1 VTFPVIKYYFIIT
14 SPTTKQTNIKMAP
27 PRRRVAA
34 DNNTPQD
41 KAADNQ
47 QLSPEALSLA
57 QLRQKTIS
65 HPTQQV
71 QITMY
76 IPPHSVGAVIGRGGR
91 TIVSVQR
98 EAMRCNAGH
107 VTPIRISVLNDS
119 TNTTREDY
127 HQQHNNNE
135 SSSDNNH
142 VATDGYNNTTWNHN
156 SDDQTESIDE
166 DDEWTPVVIKG
177 DPVGCFSACRQ
188 LVTIVEEENVPEIVL
203 DIPILKSKHNMVVGK
218 GGIVLAA
225 LSATNETRIMVP
237 PNEFMSNVTGPE
249 DNIWKQ
255 REAAQNDPGMAMLF
269 SNNDSGNANPNIMEQ
284 PNTIPPNVI
293 QLEGDIDKVERCLVK
308 MLSITAG
315 EIYTPTGV
323 IVTNNKSETTQ
334 TKSAAAKINKE
345 DDTYAE
351 AVIVKIW
358 TPNSKLLNLGKIRK
372 VQRKTNTVI
381 RRKKL
386 RFRGNIDGTSSVS
399 IVNEE
404 GESDDDD
411 DDDNEGGET
420 VGEEENDGEE
430 EEEEG
435 EVKDDD
441 DEVSGPKQTAT
452 KYIITGK
459 TESVKSAA
467 TQFEKILGLEA
478 GSATIDDTTHKV
490 RSMANVDSGDD
501 DGEKIGKK
509 KRPKKKLTKEQKE
522 ENKKRKEAKIKAAK
536 LAKKEK
542 RLRAF
547 ARKKAQKQA
556 EKNSSDV

>member
-1 VTFPVIKYYFIIT
+1 
-14 SPTTKQTNIKMAP
+14 MAP

-41 KAADNQ
+41 KAADDQ
-47 QLSPEALSLA
+47 PLSSEALSLA

-127 HQQHNNNE
+127 HQQHGNNE
-135 SSSDNNH
+135 SSADNNQ
-142 VATDGYNNTTWNHN
+142 VATDGYNNTTWN
-156 SDDQTESIDE
+156 TEDSETKSIEE

-188 LVTIVEEENVPEIVL
+188 LVTIVEEENDPEIVL
-203 DIPILKSKHNMVVGK
+203 DIPFLKSKHNMLVGK

-225 LSATNETRIMVP
+225 LSATHETRIMVP

-269 SNNDSGNANPNIMEQ
+269 SNNNNDASGNTNPNIMEQ
-284 PNTIPPNVI
+284 PNTLPANII
-293 QLEGDIDKVERCLVK
+293 QLEGDIHKVESCLVK
-308 MLSITAG
+308 MLNIIAG
-315 EIYTPTGV
+315 ETYTPTGV
-323 IVTNNKSETTQ
+323 IVTTNNKSETTQ
-334 TKSAAAKINKE
+334 IKSSTAKINKE
-345 DDTYAE
+345 DETYAE

-404 GESDDDD
+404 GESDDEDD
-411 DDDNEGGET
+411 DDDNEGVET

-435 EVKDDD
+435 EVKEED

-459 TESVKSAA
+459 TDSVKSAA

-478 GSATIDDTTHKV
+478 GSATINDTTHKV
-490 RSMANVDSGDD
+490 RIMVNVDSGDD
-501 DGEKIGKK
+501 DGEKISKK
-509 KRPKKKLTKEQKE
+509 VKRPKKKLTKEQKE

>member
-1 VTFPVIKYYFIIT
+1 
-14 SPTTKQTNIKMAP
+14 MAP
-27 PRRRVAA
+27 PRR
-34 DNNTPQD
+34 
-41 KAADNQ
+41 KAADNTTPQ
-47 QLSPEALSLA
+47 DVPADNQPLPEALSLA

-76 IPPHSVGAVIGRGGR
+76 VPPHTVGAVIGRGGR

-119 TNTTREDY
+119 SNTTREDY
-127 HQQHNNNE
+127 HQQQHNNNE
-135 SSSDNNH
+135 SSSDNNQ
-142 VATDGYNNTTWNHN
+142 VATDGYNDTTWSNT
-156 SDDQTESIDE
+156 DDSETKLIEE

-188 LVTIVEEENVPEIVL
+188 LVTIVEEENDPEIVL

-225 LSATNETRIMVP
+225 LSAQHETRIMVP

-255 REAAQNDPGMAMLF
+255 REAAQNDPGMSMLF
-269 SNNDSGNANPNIMEQ
+269 SNNDEGNTNPNIMEQ
-284 PNTIPPNVI
+284 LDTLPPDII
-293 QLEGDIDKVERCLVK
+293 QLEGEIDKVERCLVK
-308 MLSITAG
+308 MLNIIAG
-315 EIYTPTGV
+315 ETYIPTGV
-323 IVTNNKSETTQ
+323 IVTTNKSETTQ
-334 TKSAAAKINKE
+334 TKSAAKINK

-411 DDDNEGGET
+411 DDDDNEGGET

-430 EEEEG
+430 EEEG
-435 EVKDDD
+435 EVKDED

-459 TESVKSAA
+459 TESVKIAA

-478 GSATIDDTTHKV
+478 GSATINDTTHKV
-490 RSMANVDSGDD
+490 RSMVDVGSGDD
-501 DGEKIGKK
+501 DGGEKIVKK

-522 ENKKRKEAKIKAAK
+522 ANKTRKEAKIKAAK
-536 LAKKEK
+536 QVKKEK

-556 EKNSSDV
+556 ETNSSDV

>member
-1 VTFPVIKYYFIIT
+1 
-14 SPTTKQTNIKMAP
+14 MAP

-34 DNNTPQD
+34 DNTTPQD
-41 KAADNQ
+41 VADNQ

-127 HQQHNNNE
+127 HQQHNNIE
-135 SSSDNNH
+135 SSSDNNQ
-142 VATDGYNNTTWNHN
+142 VATDGYNNTTWNDN
-156 SDDQTESIDE
+156 QNNEDQSESIDE

-188 LVTIVEEENVPEIVL
+188 LVTIVEEENDPEIVL
-203 DIPILKSKHNMVVGK
+203 DIPILKSKHNMLVGK

-225 LSATNETRIMVP
+225 LSATHETRIMVP

-269 SNNDSGNANPNIMEQ
+269 SNNNDANANPNIMEQ
-284 PNTIPPNVI
+284 SNTLPPNII

-308 MLSITAG
+308 MLNIIAG
-315 EIYTPTGV
+315 ETYTPTGV
-323 IVTNNKSETTQ
+323 IVTTNNKSETTQ
-334 TKSAAAKINKE
+334 VKSSTAKINKE
-345 DDTYAE
+345 DETYAE

-411 DDDNEGGET
+411 EDDDEGGET
-420 VGEEENDGEE
+420 IGEEENDGEE

-435 EVKDDD
+435 EVKDED

-478 GSATIDDTTHKV
+478 GSATINDTTHKV
-490 RSMANVDSGDD
+490 RSMANVDSGDEG
-501 DGEKIGKK
+501 GEKISKK
-509 KRPKKKLTKEQKE
+509 GKRPKKKLTKEQKE
-522 ENKKRKEAKIKAAK
+522 ANKQKKEAKIKAAK

-542 RLRAF
+542 RLKAF

>member
-1 VTFPVIKYYFIIT
+1 
-14 SPTTKQTNIKMAP
+14 MAP
-27 PRRRVAA
+27 PRRKAADNTTPQDVAA
-34 DNNTPQD
+34 DNQP
-41 KAADNQ
+41 
-47 QLSPEALSLA
+47 LPEALSLA

-76 IPPHSVGAVIGRGGR
+76 VPPHTVGAVIGRGGR

-119 TNTTREDY
+119 SNTTREDY
-127 HQQHNNNE
+127 HQQQHNNNE
-135 SSSDNNH
+135 SSSDNNQ
-142 VATDGYNNTTWNHN
+142 VATDGYNDTTWSNT
-156 SDDQTESIDE
+156 DDSETKLIEE

-188 LVTIVEEENVPEIVL
+188 LVTIVEEENDPEIVL

-225 LSATNETRIMVP
+225 LSAQHETRIMVP

-255 REAAQNDPGMAMLF
+255 REAAQNDPGMSMLF
-269 SNNDSGNANPNIMEQ
+269 RDNDEGNTNPNIMEQ
-284 PNTIPPNVI
+284 LDTLPPDII
-293 QLEGDIDKVERCLVK
+293 QLEGEIDKVERCLVK
-308 MLSITAG
+308 MLNIIAG
-315 EIYTPTGV
+315 ETYTPTGV
-323 IVTNNKSETTQ
+323 IVTTNNKSETTL
-334 TKSAAAKINKE
+334 TKSAAKINK

-411 DDDNEGGET
+411 DDDDNEGGET

-430 EEEEG
+430 EEEG
-435 EVKDDD
+435 EVKEDED

-459 TESVKSAA
+459 TESVKIAA

-478 GSATIDDTTHKV
+478 GSATINDTTHKV
-490 RSMANVDSGDD
+490 RSMVDVGSGDD
-501 DGEKIGKK
+501 DGGEKIVKK

-522 ENKKRKEAKIKAAK
+522 ANKTRKEAKIKAAK
-536 LAKKEK
+536 QVKKEK

-556 EKNSSDV
+556 ETNSSDV

>member
-1 VTFPVIKYYFIIT
+1 
-14 SPTTKQTNIKMAP
+14 MAP
-27 PRRRVAA
+27 PRRRAA

-41 KAADNQ
+41 AAADSQ
-47 QLSPEALSLA
+47 PLSPEALSLA

-135 SSSDNNH
+135 SSTDNQ
-142 VATDGYNNTTWNHN
+142 VATDGYNNTWNHN
-156 SDDQTESIDE
+156 SEDQTESIDE
-166 DDEWTPVVIKG
+166 DDDEWTPVVIKG

-188 LVTIVEEENVPEIVL
+188 LVTIVEEENDPEIVL

-218 GGIVLAA
+218 GGIVLAS
-225 LSATNETRIMVP
+225 LSATHETRIMVP

-284 PNTIPPNVI
+284 PNTLPSNII

-308 MLSITAG
+308 MLSIIAG
-315 EIYTPTGV
+315 ETYTPTGV
-323 IVTNNKSETTQ
+323 IVTTNNKSETTQ
-334 TKSAAAKINKE
+334 TKSSTAKIIKDE
-345 DDTYAE
+345 TYAE

-411 DDDNEGGET
+411 DDEDNEGGET

-435 EVKDDD
+435 EVKEEE

-459 TESVKSAA
+459 TDSVKSAA
-467 TQFEKILGLEA
+467 TQFEKILGLET
-478 GSATIDDTTHKV
+478 GSATINDTTHKV
-490 RSMANVDSGDD
+490 RSMIDVDSGDD

-509 KRPKKKLTKEQKE
+509 GKRPKKKLTKEQKE

-556 EKNSSDV
+556 EKDSSDV